1 MRLSRKQR
9 KSMRK
14 LVLLLL
20 LLAGNIYAKVVVTTT
35 IYPLY
40 SVVQKVGGDKV
51 KLNNLIP
58 FGTEPHTFEPT
69 PQNIVTLLKSDLFI
83 TSSPVM
89 EPWATK
95 IIKANNLEKITTDMS
110 KYVKIKKHKSFE
122 EGKAFDPHY
131 WLSFDNYIKM
141 IKEVRALLIAKDVTN
156 SNTYKKNAKTYIEK
170 IKALQKQYEALKT
183 CKNKKVIVNHDA
195 FGYLSDDYD
204 IKQYAIAGMS
214 PDEQPSARQIAE
226 LIDIVKKENIHTVFF
241 EEFAN
246 DKISK
251 TIAKETGAKSEE
263 LSSAGNIS
271 KEAHR
276 KNVKFLDIMRKNL
289 VKLKKA
295 MDCQ

>member
-9 KSMRK
+9 KEMKK
-14 LVLLLL
+14 LLLLLL
-20 LLAGNIYAKVVVTTT
+20 LLAGSIYAKVVVTTT

-40 SVVQKVGGDKV
+40 SVVQEVGGDKV

-141 IKEVRALLIAKDVTN
+141 IKEVRALLVAKDVTN
-156 SNTYKKNAKTYIEK
+156 SNTYTKNAKNYIK
-170 IKALQKQYEALKT
+170 KVKALQKQYEALKT

-214 PDEQPSARQIAE
+214 PDEQPSARQIAQ

-251 TIAKETGAKSEE
+251 TIAKEAGAKREE
-263 LSSAGNIS
+263 LSPAGNIS